1 MFILKL
7 RLLLAGLALIS
18 LPAISDIYQWTDA
31 EGNVHFGDDPP
42 SDVDIKLLNIETTA
56 QAPTPSSSEIDETE
70 ISNINKIV
78 SQENDRIIE

>member
-1 MFILKL
+1 MFLINV
-7 RLLLAGLALIS
+7 RLLLAGLVLIS

-56 QAPTPSSSEIDETE
+56 PASTLSSSEIDEPE

-78 SQENDRIIE
+78 SQENDRLIE